1 MEQMKAEAEAKIVKK
16 IAMAKQRS
24 EEKRAAAEARKARD
38 AEKAAAEVEYIRET
52 GQIPASG
59 YKICC
64 SWLS

>member
-1 MEQMKAEAEAKIVKK
+1 MKAEAEAKIVNK

-24 EEKRAAAEARKARD
+24 EEKRASAEARKARD
-38 AEKAAAEVEYIRET
+38 AEKAVAEAEFIRET

-64 SWLS
+64 GWFS